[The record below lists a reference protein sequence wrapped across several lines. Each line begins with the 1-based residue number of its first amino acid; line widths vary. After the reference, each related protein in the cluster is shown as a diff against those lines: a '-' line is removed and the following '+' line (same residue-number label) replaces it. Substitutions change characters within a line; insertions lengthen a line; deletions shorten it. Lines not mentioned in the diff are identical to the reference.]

1 MRRRLWGTS
10 TGRLLA
16 SLHEHTGVVCGVA
29 LSADGRLLASGEL
42 DGTIH
47 LWSLPAERDRD
58 ATMLGMQSLADERA
72 GEQTVLGM
80 TETMSGRLLASLHGH
95 AGGVWGVALTADG
108 RLLASGS
115 EDGTVRLWE
124 MPGGRVMATLTG
136 HAGPVYGVAL
146 KPLWVASPPL
156 RANTTLWHLR
166 TPPPGAELRCIS

>member
-1 MRRRLWGTS
+1 VW
-10 TGRLLA
+10 
-16 SLHEHTGVVCGVA
+16 GVA
-29 LSADGRLLASGEL
+29 PRADGRLLASGGL

-47 LWSLPAERDRD
+47 LWSLAAERDRD

-124 MPGGRVMATLTG
+124 RSGGRRMTRLT
-136 HAGPVYGVAL
+136 ADARRVYGVAVQVL
-146 KPLWVASPPL
+146 L
-156 RANTTLWHLR
+156 
-166 TPPPGAELRCIS
+166 GATE